1 VSGFFETARLTP
13 QARAFLIKEIAMAKS
28 AEVDDP
34 SPEAAGDMAASAHGK
49 NGPLDAFGIPP
60 LKKYTRRSDLVAEL
74 LRWYVLQESERLE
87 ELRDAAAG
95 TPSWSPEALMH
106 ATRQAY
112 AEGNRR
118 KYLLAFEA
126 FAKRATPL
134 LLSQARDATENERE
148 DQVQE
153 VLLRTW
159 KDIQADKAE
168 YAEANFADYG
178 KNKAIDLHRARAS
191 KFEGAYRREEP
202 SSPRDASDG
211 SETDPFDTIADRTP
225 TPEARA
231 LLTRSVGK
239 LEGKF
244 RDVFIQYHVEGLT
257 YEEIAEHH
265 EVDESTIRNWV
276 KRANALVG
284 LRGGKHDRKD

>member
-1 VSGFFETARLTP
+1 
-13 QARAFLIKEIAMAKS
+13 MAKS

-34 SPEAAGDMAASAHGK
+34 SQDTAGNMAASARAK
-49 NGPLDAFGIPP
+49 NGPLDAFGVPP
-60 LKKYTRRSDLVAEL
+60 LKTFTRRADVAAEL
-74 LRWYVLQESERLE
+74 LRWYALPEPERLG
-87 ELRDAAAG
+87 ELREAAARAQ
-95 TPSWSPEALMH
+95 SWSPEALMH

-134 LLSQARDATENERE
+134 LLSQARTVLDHERE

-153 VLLRTW
+153 ILLRTC

-168 YAEANFADYG
+168 YAEVNFADYG

-191 KFEGAYRREEP
+191 KFEGAYKREEP
-202 SSPRDASDG
+202 RGPGDVTDG
-211 SETDPFDTIADRTP
+211 PESDPFDTIADRMP

-231 LLTRSVGK
+231 LLVRSVGK

-244 RDVFIQYHVEGLT
+244 RDVFIQYHVEALT

-265 EVDESTIRNWV
+265 DVDESTIRNWV

>member
-1 VSGFFETARLTP
+1 VT
-13 QARAFLIKEIAMAKS
+13 KS

-34 SPEAAGDMAASAHGK
+34 SQDMAGNMAASARAKSGT
-49 NGPLDAFGIPP
+49 LDAFGIPP
-60 LKKYTRRSDLVAEL
+60 LKKYTRRNDVVAEL
-74 LRWYVLQESERLE
+74 LRWYVLQEPERLE
-87 ELRDAAAG
+87 EVRDAAAG
-95 TPSWSPEALMH
+95 ARSWSPEALMH

-112 AEGNRR
+112 AEGTRR

-134 LLSQARDATENERE
+134 LLSQARDAAEHERE

-178 KNKAIDLHRARAS
+178 KNKAIDLHRVRAS
-191 KFEGAYRREEP
+191 KFEGAYKREEP
-202 SSPRDASDG
+202 SGPRDASDG
-211 SETDPFDTIADRTP
+211 AETDPFDAIPDRMP

-231 LLTRSVGK
+231 LLARSVGK

-244 RDVFIQYHVEGLT
+244 REVFIQYHVTGLT
-257 YEEIAEHH
+257 YEEIAAHH
-265 EVDESTIRNWV
+265 DVDESTIRNWV

-284 LRGGKHDRKD
+284 HQGGKHDRED